1 MSQLCIAEEANASFY
16 TPASTSSDTS
26 SDTDSQNPKRALKA
40 KFNEFLSVCNIEKV
54 GVYKEKWQDAS
65 LGTRGSRV
73 SKAKESIEGA
83 EEKSIAPGDAG
94 PLWAALKA
102 SHS

>member
-73 SKAKESIEGA
+73 SKAKESIVA
-83 EEKSIAPGDAG
+83 TLNVIAPGDAG